1 MTAKM
6 IRREFITLLGGS
18 AAAWPLA
25 ARGQQPIPVIGI
37 LAAPA
42 PPYAENVS
50 AIRHGLNEIG
60 FVEGR
65 NVAIEF
71 RWAEGQIDR
80 LPALAADLVNR
91 QVAVIVAMGG
101 TAPLA
106 AAQNATSTI
115 PIVFHMGADPVRLGF
130 VKSLNRPG
138 GNVTGI
144 SLLQVALAAKRLE
157 VLRELVP
164 AAKTIG
170 LLTNPT
176 NSNVEIVVP
185 DLHATAGALGLR
197 IVIGYASSQ
206 SDVDGAFQSLVRS
219 GVQALLVDADA
230 VLFSRLQQIIATAA
244 RHSVPAMYVS
254 RQYVEEGGLMSY
266 GANIADAYREVGR
279 YAGKIL
285 KGAHPADLPV
295 LQPTKFELVINL
307 KAAKALGL
315 AIPPV
320 LVARADEVIE

>member
-1 MTAKM
+1 MK
-6 IRREFITLLGGS
+6 RREFITLIG
-18 AAAWPLA
+18 AAATWPFV
-25 ARGQQPIPVIGI
+25 ARAQQTMQVIGI

-42 PPYAENVS
+42 PPYAEFVS
-50 AIRHGLNEIG
+50 AIRRGLNEAG
-60 FVEGR
+60 FIEGR

-71 RWAEGQIDR
+71 RWAEGQLDR
-80 LPALAADLVNR
+80 LPALAADLVKR
-91 QVAVIVAMGG
+91 QVAVIITMGG

-106 AAQNATSTI
+106 AAQNATATI